1 MPSSPKTA
9 TAHYLHV
16 NRVMPSALASYT
28 LELPAES
35 QGPFLQFLFR
45 SRGGLNAGDS
55 YCIENDFIC
64 DFYSDCVRA
73 RVQCSCGAK
82 ERAKKRNKTKKTYV
96 TR

>member
-9 TAHYLHV
+9 TAHYLNV

-35 QGPFLQFLFR
+35 QSPFLLFLFR

-55 YCIENDFIC
+55 YCIEHDFMC
-64 DFYSDCVRA
+64 DFYSDFVRA
-73 RVQCSCGAK
+73 RVQCSCVAK
-82 ERAKKRNKTKKTYV
+82 ERSKKRNKTKKMYV
-96 TR
+96 IR